1 MAITAIKG
9 PRNQELA
16 EATCDECGATATVP
30 ASHAH
35 HKGFA
40 RGGAPVIALNNPE
53 QSLSK
58 LRRQGWALVKNR
70 LYCPDCEAAR
80 RLRETPTEKE
90 TMAAKIEN
98 VTQLRQPTI
107 EQRRQI
113 VEMLV
118 ITYDGAAQRYKGT
131 DTDKTISDALGNG
144 VMPGWV
150 AEIREQNFGPAGGN
164 EEIDAIRAALD
175 EMQKRHAKEIVE
187 MSNKQIAESATL
199 RKRIDAVCAAVGPK
213 AARV

>member
-1 MAITAIKG
+1 MALIAIKG

-16 EATCDECGATATVP
+16 EATCDECGATASVP
-30 ASHAH
+30 ASHTH

-40 RGGAPVIALNNPE
+40 KGGAPIMVLNNPD
-53 QSLSK
+53 QSMSK
-58 LRRQGWALVKNR
+58 LRRQGWAQVKNR
-70 LYCPDCEAAR
+70 LYCPDCEATR
-80 RLRETPTEKE
+80 KLRDQPKEKD
-90 TMAAKIEN
+90 MAIKTEN

-118 ITYDGAAQRYKGT
+118 ITYDGDAKRYKGT
-131 DTDKTISDALGNG
+131 DTDKTIADALGNG

>member
-1 MAITAIKG
+1 MALIAIKG

-16 EATCDECGATATVP
+16 EATCDECGAMATVP

-35 HKGFA
+35 SKGFA
-40 RGGAPVIALNNPE
+40 RGGAPIMILQNPD

-58 LRRQGWALVKNR
+58 LRRQGWAQVKNR
-70 LYCPDCEAAR
+70 IYCPSCEAAR
-80 RLRETPTEKE
+80 RLREAPTMEKD
-90 TMAAKIEN
+90 MAVKSEN

-164 EEIDAIRAALD
+164 EELDAIRAELAAIEKKQAAEIAAL
-175 EMQKRHAKEIVE
+175 K
-187 MSNKQIAESATL
+187 
-199 RKRIDAVCAAVGPK
+199 KRIDAVCAAVGPK
-213 AARV
+213 AARA

>member
-1 MAITAIKG
+1 MALIAIKG

-16 EATCDECGATATVP
+16 EATCDECGTTSSVP
-30 ASHAH
+30 ASHSH
-35 HKGFA
+35 HRGFA
-40 RGGAPVIALNNPE
+40 RGGAPIMVLNNPD

-58 LRRQGWALVKNR
+58 LRRQGWAQVKNR
-70 LYCPDCEAAR
+70 LYCPECEATR
-80 RLRETPTEKE
+80 KLRDQPKEKD
-90 TMAAKIEN
+90 MAIKTEN

-164 EEIDAIRAALD
+164 EELDAIRAELAAIEKKQAAEIAAL
-175 EMQKRHAKEIVE
+175 K
-187 MSNKQIAESATL
+187 
-199 RKRIDAVCAAVGPK
+199 KRIDAVCAAVGPK
-213 AARV
+213 AARA

>member
-1 MAITAIKG
+1 MALIAIKG

-16 EATCDECGATATVP
+16 EATCDECGATASVP
-30 ASHAH
+30 ASHTH

-40 RGGAPVIALNNPE
+40 KGGAPIMVLNNPD
-53 QSLSK
+53 QSMSK
-58 LRRQGWALVKNR
+58 LRRQGWAQVKNR
-70 LYCPDCEAAR
+70 LYCPDCEATR
-80 RLRETPTEKE
+80 KLRDQPKEKD
-90 TMAAKIEN
+90 MAIKTEN

-118 ITYDGAAQRYKGT
+118 ITYDGDAKRYKGH
-131 DTDKTISDALGNG
+131 DTDKTVAEAIGGG

-164 EEIDAIRAALD
+164 EEIEAIRAEIKAA
-175 EMQKRHAKEIVE
+175 EKRAAKDIADL
-187 MSNKQIAESATL
+187 NKRL
-199 RKRIDAVCAAVGPK
+199 DAVCVAVGPR
-213 AARV
+213 ARA

>member
-1 MAITAIKG
+1 MA
-9 PRNQELA
+9 
-16 EATCDECGATATVP
+16 
-30 ASHAH
+30 
-35 HKGFA
+35 
-40 RGGAPVIALNNPE
+40 
-53 QSLSK
+53 
-58 LRRQGWALVKNR
+58 VK
-70 LYCPDCEAAR
+70 
-80 RLRETPTEKE
+80 T
-90 TMAAKIEN
+90 EN

-164 EEIDAIRAALD
+164 EELDAIRAELAAIEKKQAAEIAAL
-175 EMQKRHAKEIVE
+175 K
-187 MSNKQIAESATL
+187 
-199 RKRIDAVCAAVGPK
+199 KRIDAVCAAVGPK

>member
-1 MAITAIKG
+1 MALIAIKG

-16 EATCDECGATATVP
+16 EATCDECGATTSVP

-35 HKGFA
+35 SKGFA
-40 RGGAPVIALNNPE
+40 RGGAPIMILQNPD

-58 LRRQGWALVKNR
+58 LRRQGWAQVKNR
-70 LYCPDCEAAR
+70 IYCPDCEAAR
-80 RLRETPTEKE
+80 KLRDQPNEKD
-90 TMAAKIEN
+90 MAVKAEN

-118 ITYDGAAQRYKGT
+118 ITYDGDAKRYKGT

-164 EEIDAIRAALD
+164 EEIDAIKAALD

>member
-16 EATCDECGATATVP
+16 EATCDECGITSSVP
-30 ASHAH
+30 ASHSH
-35 HKGFA
+35 HRGFA
-40 RGGAPVIALNNPE
+40 RGGAPIMVLNNPE

-70 LYCPDCEAAR
+70 LYCPDCEATR
-80 RLRETPTEKE
+80 KLREPKPQEPIMAIKSETVVTP
-90 TMAAKIEN
+90 
-98 VTQLRQPTI
+98 LRQPTL

-113 VEMLV
+113 VEFLV
-118 ITYDGAAQRYKGT
+118 LAYDGKAQRYTGSY
-131 DTDKTISDALGNG
+131 TDKTCAEEIGGG

-164 EEIDAIRAALD
+164 EEIEAIRAEIKAA
-175 EMQKRHAKEIVE
+175 EKRAAKDIADL
-187 MSNKQIAESATL
+187 NKRL
-199 RKRIDAVCAAVGPK
+199 DAVCAAVDM
-213 AARV
+213 RTR

>member
-30 ASHAH
+30 ASHTH

-40 RGGAPVIALNNPE
+40 RGGAPIMVLNNPD

-58 LRRQGWALVKNR
+58 LRRQGWAQVKNR
-70 LYCPDCEAAR
+70 LYCPDCEATR
-80 RLRETPTEKE
+80 KLRDQPKEKD
-90 TMAAKIEN
+90 MAIKTEN

-164 EEIDAIRAALD
+164 EELDAIRAELAAIEKKQAAEIAAL
-175 EMQKRHAKEIVE
+175 K
-187 MSNKQIAESATL
+187 
-199 RKRIDAVCAAVGPK
+199 KRIDAVCAAVGPK
-213 AARV
+213 AARA

>member
-1 MAITAIKG
+1 MAIIAIKG

-16 EATCDECGATATVP
+16 EATCDECGAMATVP

-35 HKGFA
+35 SKGFA
-40 RGGAPVIALNNPE
+40 RGGAPIMVLNNPD
-53 QSLSK
+53 QSMSK
-58 LRRQGWALVKNR
+58 LRRQGWAQVKNR
-70 LYCPDCEAAR
+70 LYCPDCEATR
-80 RLRETPTEKE
+80 KLRDQPKEKD
-90 TMAAKIEN
+90 MAIKTEN

-118 ITYDGAAQRYKGT
+118 ITYDGDAKRYKGH
-131 DTDKTISDALGNG
+131 DTDKTLAEAIGGG

>member
-30 ASHAH
+30 ASHSH
-35 HKGFA
+35 HRGFA
-40 RGGAPVIALNNPE
+40 RGGAPIMVLNNPE

-58 LRRQGWALVKNR
+58 LRRQGWAQVKNR
-70 LYCPDCEAAR
+70 LYCPECEATR
-80 RLRETPTEKE
+80 KLREQPKEKD
-90 TMAAKIEN
+90 TMAVKTEN

-164 EEIDAIRAALD
+164 EELDAIRAELAAIEKKQAAEIAAL
-175 EMQKRHAKEIVE
+175 K
-187 MSNKQIAESATL
+187 
-199 RKRIDAVCAAVGPK
+199 KRIDAVCAAVGPK
-213 AARV
+213 AARA

>member
-1 MAITAIKG
+1 MAIKT
-9 PRNQELA
+9 
-16 EATCDECGATATVP
+16 
-30 ASHAH
+30 
-35 HKGFA
+35 
-40 RGGAPVIALNNPE
+40 
-53 QSLSK
+53 
-58 LRRQGWALVKNR
+58 
-70 LYCPDCEAAR
+70 
-80 RLRETPTEKE
+80 
-90 TMAAKIEN
+90 EN
-98 VTQLRQPTI
+98 VTQLRLPTI

-118 ITYDGAAQRYKGT
+118 ITYDGDAKRYKGT
-131 DTDKTISDALGNG
+131 DTDKTIADALGNG